1 MYMTLQIHPGRILK
15 KELEARNIT
24 QRDFSKM
31 IKKSEIEISDIIAW
45 RRNITVDL
53 AMRFEAALDTPAD
66 SWLTMQ
72 QQYDLA
78 IIRTSKDKLKI
89 FSTIKQIAQA

>member
-31 IKKSEIEISDIIAW
+31 IKKSEIEISDIIA
-45 RRNITVDL
+45 
-53 AMRFEAALDTPAD
+53 
-66 SWLTMQ
+66 
-72 QQYDLA
+72 
-78 IIRTSKDKLKI
+78 
-89 FSTIKQIAQA
+89 